1 MTNPTATERAVY
13 VYRVVVTKWPDWC
26 PEGWARF
33 YTDTPPRWSGDPD
46 DDYEPPELPDELR
59 RLADEGLLP
68 SDFPAHH
75 AMQPLYPDSEVE
87 TDEWAAIVCPKR
99 NRRNWLSGA
108 AANRWVRHAKALG
121 AEAHVERGTVEWA
134 D

>member
-1 MTNPTATERAVY
+1 MSTIEERAVY

-26 PEGWARF
+26 PNGWERF
-33 YTDTPPRWSGDPD
+33 YTDTPTFSADPD
-46 DDYEPPELPDELR
+46 DYSGPSEVPDELR

-68 SDFPAHH
+68 SDFPAHR
-75 AMQPLYPDSEVE
+75 AMVPVYPDSEAE

-108 AANRWVRHAKALG
+108 AAMRWVRHAEALG
-121 AEAHVERGTVEWA
+121 AEAHVERGTVKWA
-134 D
+134 ES